1 MTRTKR
7 GIQHRALAL
16 FVIILT
22 TLALL
27 LSLSS
32 CSTET
37 KFSKSDK
44 ESTEEFIARVMSKDS
59 TAKLHFIAAS
69 RGYNVTENKYAEKY
83 PDEHKGLSLDKEED
97 IPVGVTKDAIVVL
110 GKVIIKETANST
122 SFTSS
127 GDRDLI
133 INYAND
139 LTAEQ
144 MQTISK
150 AFGVTYDLSTESAFS
165 CDCASLL
172 APINLL
178 IGKVLKW
185 LTVNVGNHYV
195 VAILIFAFFVEIAM
209 LPIAIKQQKN
219 SIGMAKLRPKIA
231 KIEKKYAGRTDQAT
245 LRKKQEEIMELQQ
258 KEGYSPFSGC
268 LPLIL
273 QLVIVGFILYPIIQN
288 PLRYMLD
295 TSADFAN
302 ALLSY
307 ATSAKSVGGLGLK
320 LSSKGNVIE
329 LLSILKPENMEYI
342 TDFAL
347 ISNGQQCLDVFR
359 SLEIPNFTM
368 FGLNLGEV
376 PKVAFNLMIL
386 IPVLNVLVQWA
397 SMKLSKV
404 WNSTGM
410 QPAAQDAQSQA
421 SMKIMEL
428 VGPLMTLFIMFSV
441 PALIGVY
448 WLFRSVVSL
457 LKQYI
462 MKVAMPIPKYTDE
475 EIREMEKAER
485 ERQKA
490 QKEALKEQPKYRSL
504 HYIDEDD
511 YEQLPEINKNTGSK
525 KKFDN
530 TEMPEIKD

>member
-7 GIQHRALAL
+7 SIQHKALAL

-32 CSTET
+32 CSSET
-37 KFSKSDK
+37 KFSKNET
-44 ESTEEFIARVMSKDS
+44 ESTEAFIARIVSKDN

-69 RGYNVTENKYAEKY
+69 RGYNITENKYVTKY
-83 PDEHKGLSLDKEED
+83 PDEHKDLSLDKEED
-97 IPVGVTKDAIVVL
+97 IEVGKTKDAIVVL
-110 GKVIIKETANST
+110 GKIIIKETANST
-122 SFTSS
+122 KFTVSS
-127 GDRDLI
+127 DKELVLA
-133 INYAND
+133 YAD
-139 LTAEQ
+139 TLTAEQ

-150 AFGVTYDLSTESAFS
+150 GFGVTYDLSTESAFS
-165 CDCASLL
+165 CDCASLI

-195 VAILIFAFFVEIAM
+195 IAILIFAFFVEIAM

-258 KEGYSPFSGC
+258 KEGFSPFSGC

-288 PLRYMLD
+288 PLRYMLE

-329 LLSILKPENMEYI
+329 LLSILKPENMVYI
-342 TDFAL
+342 KDFAL
-347 ISNGQQCLDVFR
+347 ITNGQQCLDVFN
-359 SLEIPNFTM
+359 SLDIPNFTM

-376 PKVAFNLMIL
+376 PKVAINLMIL
-386 IPVLNVLVQWA
+386 IPLLNVAVQWG
-397 SMKLSKV
+397 SMKLARV
-404 WNSTGM
+404 WNTTGM
-410 QPAAQDAQSQA
+410 QPTAQDAQSQA

-448 WLFRSVVSL
+448 WLFRSLISL

-462 MKVAMPIPKYTDE
+462 MKIVMPIPKYTPE
-475 EIREMEKAER
+475 EIKEMEKAER

-511 YEQLPEINKNTGSK
+511 YEELPEINKNTGSK

-530 TEMPEIKD
+530 MDMPEIKD